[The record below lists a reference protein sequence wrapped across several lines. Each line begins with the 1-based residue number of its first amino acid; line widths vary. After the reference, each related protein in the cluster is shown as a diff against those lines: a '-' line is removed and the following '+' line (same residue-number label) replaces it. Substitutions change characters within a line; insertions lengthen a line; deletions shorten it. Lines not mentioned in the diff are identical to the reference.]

1 MNKRVENILESI
13 KEALVDIYGV
23 EAEILYSIKIVRCSQ
38 ADRDHRREERIHA
51 HVGCMD
57 RTICISNS
65 IDLLDDCNITGL
77 LLHEIGHLI
86 HLEELLDI
94 EIPEDIGDDEIIADM
109 IIDNIFGI
117 HIYYDKKKI
126 QWVINTSS

>member
-1 MNKRVENILESI
+1 MNRKVENILESI

-23 EAEILYSIKIVRCSQ
+23 EAEILYDIKVIRCSQ
-38 ADRDHRREERIHA
+38 ADYDHWREGRIYA

-57 RTICISNS
+57 KTICVSSS
-65 IDLLDDCNITGL
+65 IELLDDCNITGL

-86 HLEELLDI
+86 HLEGLLDI
-94 EIPEDIGDDEIIADM
+94 EIPDGINDDEIIADM

-117 HIYYDKKKI
+117 HIYYDGKKV
-126 QWVINTSS
+126 QWVINK